1 MQSISNLENYFEQ
14 TVPQL
19 IASFNPTVLPEWGT
33 MNATQ
38 MLDHLSDALKL
49 SMGKYKI
56 GEELITEKWE
66 KYKAIGLNSERPLT
80 KNFTNPIFSLL
91 QKIDEVEHEQAKQN
105 LVQNFQ
111 AFRILFA
118 KQGSDFK
125 TIHNMFGKL
134 NYHEWLWFHYKHYSH
149 HFAQF
154 GLVAYVDRFEME
166 G

>member
-1 MQSISNLENYFEQ
+1 MQSIAKLENYFEQ
-14 TVPQL
+14 TVPQY
-19 IASFNPTVLPEWGT
+19 IAPLNPEVLPVWGS

-49 SMGKYKI
+49 SMGIYKI
-56 GEELITEKWE
+56 GEDLINDKWE
-66 KYKAIGLNSERPLT
+66 KYKNIGLYSERPLT

-91 QKIDEVEHEQAKQN
+91 QKTDEVEHEQAKQN
-105 LVQNFQ
+105 LIQNFQ
-111 AFRILFA
+111 SFKQLFA
-118 KQGSDFK
+118 EQDADFR

-154 GLVAYVDRFEME
+154 GLIEYVERFEV